1 MERKRE
7 AVYMLVT
14 PDRYELPILITD
26 SAVDLAKAAGVS
38 ISCVSHMIRKRER
51 GTLKTR
57 SRYVRVWLDE
67 ENEEDM

>member
-1 MERKRE
+1 MSKKE

-14 PDRYELPILITD
+14 PDRYELPLLVAD
-26 SAVDLAKAAGVS
+26 SAVELAKAAGVT

-57 SRYVRVWLDE
+57 SQYVRVWVDE
-67 ENEEDM
+67 EEE